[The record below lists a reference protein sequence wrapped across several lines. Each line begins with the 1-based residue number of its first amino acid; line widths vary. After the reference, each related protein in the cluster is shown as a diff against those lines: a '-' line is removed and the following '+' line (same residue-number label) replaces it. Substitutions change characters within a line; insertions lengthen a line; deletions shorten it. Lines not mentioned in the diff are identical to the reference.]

1 MPQISFTVV
10 WLVVLAIFA
19 VLEMV
24 TSGTL
29 VSVWFCAGAF
39 AAWLAALADLPVMQ
53 QTVIFVVV
61 SLLLLIIIKPFVS
74 KHIHKNIIKTNAQ
87 ALIGKN
93 CIVEEEI
100 NNVESS
106 GTVKADGKIWTART
120 EHEYDVIPVGTE
132 VKIVD
137 IRGVKL
143 IVKKNE
149 INDPEGIVA

>member
-1 MPQISFTVV
+1 MPQISFTVI
-10 WLVVLAIFA
+10 WLIVLAIFA

-24 TSGTL
+24 TTGSL

-39 AAWLAALADLPVMQ
+39 AAWLAALAGLPVMQ

-61 SLLLLIIIKPFVS
+61 SLLLLIIIKPFVN
-74 KHIHKNIIKTNAQ
+74 KHIHKNIIETNAQ

-100 NNVESS
+100 NNLEAS
-106 GTVKADGKIWTART
+106 GTVKADGKLWTARS

-132 VKIVD
+132 VKIID

-149 INDPEGIVA
+149 VKDPDSIVA